1 MQELQMYRS
10 TPFEKVLLFLAV
22 VSILFEPYLPF
33 LGGASTAFY
42 IFSFIMGY
50 TLFMRLNEF
59 RVIVKSK
66 YFMATIGFVLVC
78 VFMESIHLYPSY
90 IDIFRFMNMA
100 LGMFCI
106 AVLCRDKKAI
116 DVIIYTF
123 ILSTAIHAVY
133 MMLGPMSSL
142 NSMSAAQG
150 FDEASK
156 ARIQAFEEFTIHDYL
171 NQTSVFSGL
180 GTILAIIAWY
190 YESVKIKRW
199 FLLAV
204 ILFSMIGTFL
214 PTSRTGALVLFVSL
228 IAFAVKTKVK
238 IKKWIMPTIIVGLL
252 IFFIVPEVV
261 WVRISSVGRI
271 SELREAD
278 SRVKMYTTIVQMLQK
293 YILTG
298 VGCGNY
304 WKHWAVDNGLTNIM
318 TIYEPLAPHNAFLMI
333 WIFWGLPAF
342 LAFIYLMF
350 VFSNALE
357 KNIFHNRQK
366 ASVYIFILM
375 IPVIYLFYSRFHH
388 KVFSVGIGMMLGAR
402 FWNIFDEEKEESET
416 DSYISTDTLDQGTE
430 EKITPHI
437 EA

>member
-10 TPFEKVLLFLAV
+10 TSFEKVLLFLAV
-22 VSILFEPYLPF
+22 ISILFEPYLPF
-33 LGGASTAFY
+33 FSGASTAFY
-42 IFSFIMGY
+42 VFSFIMSY
-50 TLFMRLNEF
+50 TLFMRMSEF
-59 RVIVKSK
+59 RVILKSK
-66 YFMATIGFVLVC
+66 YFIGTIGFVLVC

-90 IDIFRFMNMA
+90 TDIFRFMNMA

-123 ILSTAIHAVY
+123 ILSTAIHAGY

-142 NSMSAAQG
+142 NSMSAQG

-156 ARIQAFEEFTIHDYL
+156 ARIQAFEDFTIHDYL

-190 YESVKIKRW
+190 YEPVKLKRW
-199 FLLAV
+199 ILLVV
-204 ILFSMIGTFL
+204 ILFCMIGTFL
-214 PTSRTGALVLFVSL
+214 PTSRTGALVLFLSL
-228 IAFAVKTKVK
+228 IAFAYKTNVK
-238 IKKWIMPTIIVGLL
+238 IKKWVIPTIIFGLL

-298 VGCGNY
+298 VGCGYY

-342 LAFIYLMF
+342 LSFVYLMY

-357 KNIFHNRQK
+357 KKILFDRQK

-402 FWNIFDEEKEESET
+402 FWNIFEEDSET
-416 DSYISTDTLDQGTE
+416 AENNEEIISSE
-430 EKITPHI
+430 P